1 MAVAVAVGVGVA
13 ALATAAAAATSATA
27 AASAVHQDAGE
38 DVPPACA
45 GGTTPGA
52 KVCVT
57 VDVHVEAVAGAG
69 GAGLTRFVVE
79 DALETAILPAI
90 AAETGLEPS
99 RDIKLVVDTPPE
111 GQVGGVFYTIF
122 LRVVPSVSDTAV
134 TEVAAAA
141 VRGFGEGLA
150 AGVPA
155 AGGVMVLRLA
165 VVVGTRVAPVEEE
178 GGEEDAAGA
187 SPSPEATA
195 GGDNDDGG
203 DDEAVTGTSAG
214 DGNDD
219 GEGGS
224 SGLSAGA
231 VAGIVVGVMALAVLV
246 VAVVVTLW
254 RRRTH
259 L

>member
-111 GQVGGVFYTIF
+111 GQ
-122 LRVVPSVSDTAV
+122 
-134 TEVAAAA
+134 
-141 VRGFGEGLA
+141 
-150 AGVPA
+150 
-155 AGGVMVLRLA
+155 
-165 VVVGTRVAPVEEE
+165 
-178 GGEEDAAGA
+178 
-187 SPSPEATA
+187 A